1 MITRL
6 LFSFLLLGALFSG
19 CKDEPQVPEGTL
31 SEAKMSQILTDIHLL
46 EARIGRLN
54 MPSLDSST
62 VITEYLKAKIFK
74 KHGIDSVVY
83 NRSYKFYSTNPVYME
98 RIYGETVKELEKR
111 QKKKDY
117 KGI

>member
-1 MITRL
+1 MLTRL

>member
-1 MITRL
+1 MIPRL
-6 LFSFLLLGALFSG
+6 LFSFLLLGALLSG

-31 SEAKMSQILTDIHLL
+31 SEEKMSQILTDIHLL

-62 VITEYLKAKIFK
+62 VITEYLKGKIFK
-74 KHGIDSVVY
+74 KYGTDSVAY
-83 NRSYKFYSTNPVYME
+83 NRSYKFYSTNPAFME
-98 RIYGETVKELEKR
+98 RIYGEIVKELEKR

>member
-1 MITRL
+1 MIPRL
-6 LFSFLLLGALFSG
+6 LFAFLLLGILCAG
-19 CKDEPQVPEGTL
+19 CQDEPQVPEGTL
-31 SEAKMSQILTDIHLL
+31 SEDKMTAILTDIHLL

-54 MPSLDSST
+54 MPSLDTST
-62 VITEYLKAKIFK
+62 VITEHLKGKIFK
-74 KHGIDSVVY
+74 KYGTDSVAY

-98 RIYGETVKELEKR
+98 RIYGAIVKELEKR

>member
-62 VITEYLKAKIFK
+62 VITEYLKAKILK

>member
-98 RIYGETVKELEKR
+98 RIYGKTVKELEKR
-111 QKKKDY
+111 HKKKDY